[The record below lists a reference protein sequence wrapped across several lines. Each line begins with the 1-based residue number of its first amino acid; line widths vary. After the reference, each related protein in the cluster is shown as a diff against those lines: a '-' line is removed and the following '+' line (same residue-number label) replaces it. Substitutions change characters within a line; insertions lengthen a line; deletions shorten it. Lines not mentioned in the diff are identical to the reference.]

1 MLWRKKKKDHTPEE
15 YRDKAQ
21 EQIQDLMRQEF
32 KLGLPAVSL
41 ILLPKPNQT

>member
-21 EQIQDLMRQEF
+21 EQIQDLKDQWKTFFEQVP
-32 KLGLPAVSL
+32 L
-41 ILLPKPNQT
+41 